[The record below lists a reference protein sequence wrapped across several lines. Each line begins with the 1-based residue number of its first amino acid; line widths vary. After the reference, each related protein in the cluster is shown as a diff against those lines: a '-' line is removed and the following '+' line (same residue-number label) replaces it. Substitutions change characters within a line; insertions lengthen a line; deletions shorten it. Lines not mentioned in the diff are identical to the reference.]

1 MFDHVIDEIILRRVQ
16 ANNGLCINFHT
27 DYSVKTLQLAL
38 NDNFTGGE
46 LIYLTDAG
54 SVEVP
59 SRTQGTVTVHN
70 NMIVHGVTS
79 FLSGIRYSLFF
90 LAK

>member
-1 MFDHVIDEIILRRVQ
+1 MFDHAIDEIILRRVK

-38 NDNFTGGE
+38 NDNFTGE
-46 LIYLTDAG
+46 KLIYLTDAG
-54 SVEVP
+54 SMDMPYRPE
-59 SRTQGTVTVHN
+59 GTVTIHN

-79 FLSGIRYSLFF
+79 FLTGIRYSLFF
-90 LAK
+90 LGK